1 MLENWNRALDCALFM
16 DFSKAFDTIDH
27 DLLLT
32 KLKTYGFSKDELALM
47 CSYLQNRKQKV
58 IINNSANT
66 AETAVAGVPQG
77 SSDGPLLFNLKNSDY
92 EIIIEITIDRKLTF
106 NKHIKNLCRKA
117 GQKLSALVRV
127 SPYLDEN

>member
-32 KLKTYGFSKDELALM
+32 KLKTYGFSKDELALI
-47 CSYLQNRKQKV
+47 CSYLQNRKQMV

-92 EIIIEITIDRKLTF
+92 EIIGITIDRKLTF
-106 NKHIKNLCRKA
+106 NKHIKNLCRK
-117 GQKLSALVRV
+117 QV
-127 SPYLDEN
+127 ENYAHF

>member
-1 MLENWNRALDCALFM
+1 MLENWNRALFM

-32 KLKTYGFSKDELALM
+32 KLKTYGFSKDALALM
-47 CSYLQNRKQKV
+47 CSYLKNRKQKV

-92 EIIIEITIDRKLTF
+92 EIIGITIDRKLTF
-106 NKHIKNLCRKA
+106 NKHIKNLCRK
-117 GQKLSALVRV
+117 QV
-127 SPYLDEN
+127 ENYAHF